1 MALKKITGRP
11 HSRADGSKA
20 GGESVKPPILY
31 VEDENTNWEIAS
43 LSLSDRYRVT
53 RAKNSQEAFD
63 LIRST
68 QFDVILMDIQLMG
81 SDLNGIEITQLL
93 KGLTTNAGLP
103 YTRGVTVKETPIIFV
118 TAYSA
123 RYTKQ
128 DLVQAGGDDLITKPV
143 DFTRLTLAM
152 SRLMV
157 RKARDTNDQ
166 IQKAIQKGPEADRR
180 AYPRSRERLA
190 CTIGVDGIK
199 LNAETTN
206 ISPGGVKLVIDNPEA
221 EPRLGVGREFNLVIE
236 AIWGGISTRCR
247 VVRVSKANPYTVGAE
262 FLFLTQDV
270 RDILDKWIF
279 GSRS

>member
-1 MALKKITGRP
+1 MGLKKITGRP
-11 HSRADGSKA
+11 QMRA
-20 GGESVKPPILY
+20 GGSNTGDAAVKPPILY

-63 LIRST
+63 LIRYN
-68 QFDVILMDIQLMG
+68 QFEVILMDIQLMG

-93 KGLTTNAGLP
+93 KGLTTNASLS
-103 YTRGVTVKETPIIFV
+103 YTKDVTVKETPIIFV

-157 RKARDTNDQ
+157 RKARATNDQ

-190 CTIGVDGIK
+190 CSIGVDDIK

-221 EPRLGVGREFNLVIE
+221 QARLGVGREFNLVIE

-247 VVRVSKANPYTVGAE
+247 VVRISNPSPYTVGAE

-279 GSRS
+279 GSRT